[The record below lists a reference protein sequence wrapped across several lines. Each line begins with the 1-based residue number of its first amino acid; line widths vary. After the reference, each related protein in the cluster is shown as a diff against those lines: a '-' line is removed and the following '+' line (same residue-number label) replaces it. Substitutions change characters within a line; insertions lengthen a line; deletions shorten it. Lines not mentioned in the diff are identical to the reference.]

1 MVIIYNDNEKVLA
14 IKNRSKEE
22 KSRYS
27 NSMCK
32 IAREEKNLE
41 YSTNGRRAG
50 WPEYHGCGVVLE
62 GQEGRGE
69 CHKKTLHV
77 LDHMRPVGGQ
87 GMGFR
92 NGATEKL

>member
-32 IAREEKNLE
+32 IAREEKTWNIQQME
-41 YSTNGRRAG
+41 
-50 WPEYHGCGVVLE
+50 E
-62 GQEGRGE
+62 GQDGQSIMGVGWCWRDKKVEGS
-69 CHKKTLHV
+69 
-77 LDHMRPVGGQ
+77 
-87 GMGFR
+87 
-92 NGATEKL
+92 ATRRLYMC